1 MAAKSAVRGGARHA
15 AMLVSSV
22 ATKDV
27 DGTSCPHAVRVL
39 VHFYGYGLKRSS
51 SLASYLGETPIMNK
65 FGERNCRV
73 RVNLS
78 PIEVTSKKNTTR
90 FPAFNL
96 LYNLNGLQRNRFNYY
111 ARMREE
117 IT

>member
-1 MAAKSAVRGGARHA
+1 
-15 AMLVSSV
+15 
-22 ATKDV
+22 
-27 DGTSCPHAVRVL
+27 
-39 VHFYGYGLKRSS
+39 
-51 SLASYLGETPIMNK
+51 MNK